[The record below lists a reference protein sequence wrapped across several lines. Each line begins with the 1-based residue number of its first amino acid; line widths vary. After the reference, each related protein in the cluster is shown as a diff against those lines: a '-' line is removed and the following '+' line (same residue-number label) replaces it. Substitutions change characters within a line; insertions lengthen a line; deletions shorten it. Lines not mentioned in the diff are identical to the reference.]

1 MCTVGTPAYLKV
13 MMHAA
18 KHPHC
23 AVNGLLLGSG
33 GGATVRVVD
42 AVPLFHQHTLGPMLE
57 AATLIVE
64 KYCEEEATTGHYGA
78 KVQIVGYYHANE
90 RVDDTERKPLVRQI
104 HAKVNDNFPGAV
116 LLMVNNAAL
125 ASGTSVAL
133 DAFHKG
139 GGGDEDLSACSVALE
154 DPGCMELLT
163 SSLVDGAEAQVVD
176 FDEHFFDVSN
186 DWRNRAIQG

>member
-1 MCTVGTPAYLKV
+1 MGQ
-13 MMHAA
+13 
-18 KHPHC
+18 
-23 AVNGLLLGSG
+23 S
-33 GGATVRVVD
+33 
-42 AVPLFHQHTLGPMLE
+42 E
-57 AATLIVE
+57 A
-64 KYCEEEATTGHYGA
+64 
-78 KVQIVGYYHANE
+78 
-90 RVDDTERKPLVRQI
+90 
-104 HAKVNDNFPGAV
+104 
-116 LLMVNNAAL
+116 
-125 ASGTSVAL
+125 ASGTSAAL